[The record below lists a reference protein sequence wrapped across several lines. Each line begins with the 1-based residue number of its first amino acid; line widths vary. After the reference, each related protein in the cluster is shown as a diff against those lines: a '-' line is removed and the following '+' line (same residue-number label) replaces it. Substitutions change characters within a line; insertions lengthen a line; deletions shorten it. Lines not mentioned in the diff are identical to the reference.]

1 MRFEARTIWRRLIH
15 FTLHGSAFVNSILRR
30 YGVALSKE
38 IAAEL
43 SRFGAN
49 IRRESTARNITQEK
63 LAEKADLNICTV
75 QKIEA
80 GELNVLI
87 TTAAR
92 TSVRLAAGEIS

>member
-1 MRFEARTIWRRLIH
+1 VP
-15 FTLHGSAFVNSILRR
+15 S
-30 YGVALSKE
+30 SKE

-49 IRRESTARNITQEK
+49 IRRERTARNITQER
-63 LAEKADLNICTV
+63 LAERADLNIRTL

-92 TSVRLAAGEIS
+92 IQRALACSWEKLMPIRVVS

>member
-1 MRFEARTIWRRLIH
+1 MPP
-15 FTLHGSAFVNSILRR
+15 
-30 YGVALSKE
+30 SKQ

-49 IRRESTARNITQEK
+49 VRRERTARNITQEK
-63 LAEKADLNICTV
+63 LAEKADLNIRTL

-92 TSVRLAAGEIS
+92 IQQALDCNWERLMPPGERLTTSERHS